1 MKRLLIAVAL
11 VSTTALAG
19 CEMLGFANNNPCA
32 VSGATEAE
40 TPKLC
45 VIRGALTVRSAYAAM
60 KDQLAKGVITEDEAA
75 KIADEID
82 KAAAAVKAAETAL
95 MVNDSTLDEKL
106 ILLEG
111 WVLELLRKQ
120 ATIS

>member
-1 MKRLLIAVAL
+1 MKLAFIAVAL
-11 VSTTALAG
+11 ASCIALAG
-19 CEMLGFANNNPCA
+19 CETLGFSNNNPCA
-32 VSGATEAE
+32 VTGATEAE

-45 VIRGALTVRSAYAAM
+45 VIRGALTVRSAYAAT
-60 KDQLAKGVITEDEAA
+60 KDQLEKGLITPAEAS

-95 MVNDSTLDEKL
+95 TVGDASLDEKL

>member
-1 MKRLLIAVAL
+1 MKFLLIAAAL
-11 VSTTALAG
+11 ASSLALAG
-19 CEMLGFANNNPCA
+19 CESLGFGNNNPCA
-32 VSGATEAE
+32 VNGATEAE

-45 VIRGALTVRSAYAAM
+45 VLRGALTVRSAYAAT
-60 KDQLAKGVITEDEAA
+60 KDQLAKGLITAEQAT

-82 KAAAAVKAAETAL
+82 KAALAVKAAETAL
-95 MVNDSTLDEKL
+95 TVGDASLDEKL

-120 ATIS
+120 AEIS

>member
-1 MKRLLIAVAL
+1 MKFLLIAAAL
-11 VSTTALAG
+11 ASATLFAG
-19 CEMLGFANNNPCA
+19 CESLGFGSNNPCA
-32 VSGATEAE
+32 VAGATEAE

-45 VIRGALTVRSAYAAM
+45 VIRGALTVRSAYAAT
-60 KDQLAKGVITEDEAA
+60 KDQLAKGVITADEAA

-95 MVNDSTLDEKL
+95 TLGDASLDEKL

-111 WVLELLRKQ
+111 WVLDLLRKQ
-120 ATIS
+120 AEIS